1 MPTLRQLKALS
12 LIAQT
17 GSFTKAAERLFIT
30 QSAVSALIREL
41 EAEVGAPLIV
51 RGRSLRLT
59 EAGEHIQRAGSR
71 AQQEVDRALS
81 EVQGKQKWTEL
92 VLRVA
97 AGSLSAAALVP
108 PALARLKQ
116 QQRGVRVV
124 LIDRPVGMLGDLLL
138 SGEADVAIG
147 SVDSPLRLST
157 QLRSELLLSDT
168 LCVVAAASSK
178 LARSRGASRRTGWAD
193 LQDSELVLV
202 GRVGGQWNSLLQDQ
216 LAASPGLRVGHEVQ
230 LLSTALELV
239 RHDLGTAV
247 LPRFAARDL
256 DRSAFW
262 VGNLHAPAS
271 RWNTYWVTRK
281 GSAPDNAGAGLLLDA
296 LLQTARSKGEQ
307 QGLRTRDG
315 LHAS

>member
-1 MPTLRQLKALS
+1 MPTLRHLKALS

-30 QSAVSALIREL
+30 QSAVSALIRDLEEEL
-41 EAEVGAPLIV
+41 GMPLIV

-71 AQQEVDRALS
+71 AQQEVDRALQ
-81 EVQGKQKWTEL
+81 EVRGSRKWTEM

-108 PALARLKQ
+108 RALSRLKADDSAL
-116 QQRGVRVV
+116 RVV

-147 SVDSPLRLST
+147 SIDSPLRLSAE
-157 QLRSELLLSDT
+157 LRSELLLADT
-168 LCVVAAASSK
+168 LCVVASASSK
-178 LARSRGASRRTGWAD
+178 LAKTTGRSRKQTRWAD
-193 LQDSELVLV
+193 LQESELVLV

-216 LAASPGLRVGHEVQ
+216 VAAHPGLRVGHEVQ

-239 RHDLGTAV
+239 RHDLGVAV
-247 LPRFAARDL
+247 LPRFATREL
-256 DRSAFW
+256 DRQSFW
-262 VGNLHAPAS
+262 VGSLYSPGS
-271 RWNTYWVTRK
+271 KWNTYWVSRK
-281 GSAPDNAGAGLLLDA
+281 GAEAKSAGARLLLEA
-296 LLQTARSKGEQ
+296 LRKTIGSEAPR
-307 QGLRTRDG
+307 R
-315 LHAS
+315 